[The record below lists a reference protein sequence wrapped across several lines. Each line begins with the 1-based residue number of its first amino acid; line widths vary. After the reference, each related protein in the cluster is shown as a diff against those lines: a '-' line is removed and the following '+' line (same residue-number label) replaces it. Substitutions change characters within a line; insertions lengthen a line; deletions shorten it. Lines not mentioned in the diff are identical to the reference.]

1 MELKL
6 KNQKTTFDVEAVD
19 GELSLSG
26 ARCSVDIENGDIAEF
41 NAGITRLGQH
51 AGHAYYNE
59 KRGRIHCNVS
69 DVVGYDYTTIHN
81 FVHACIDEI
90 KVQLNLTP
98 ANTNETT
105 NEE

>member
-26 ARCSVDIENGDIAEF
+26 ARCSINVDNGEIAEF
-41 NAGITRLGQH
+41 NAGISKNGEH
-51 AGHAYYNE
+51 AGHAYYSE
-59 KRGRIHCNVS
+59 RKGRINNNVS
-69 DVVGYDYTTIHN
+69 DASGAEYHVLHN

-90 KVQLNLTP
+90 KAQILSN
-98 ANTNETT
+98 N
-105 NEE
+105 

>member
-41 NAGITRLGQH
+41 NAGITKLGQH

-59 KRGRIHCNVS
+59 KNKRIHCNVS
-69 DVVGYDYTTIHN
+69 DVVGNDYTTIHN
-81 FVHACIDEI
+81 FVHACIDSI
-90 KVQLNLTP
+90 KAQLNLTSTP
-98 ANTNETT
+98 

>member
-26 ARCSVDIENGDIAEF
+26 ARCSIDVDNGEIAEF
-41 NAGITRLGQH
+41 NAGIKKSGEH
-51 AGHAYYNE
+51 AGHAYYSE
-59 KRGRIHCNVS
+59 KRGRINTNVS
-69 DVVGYDYTTIHN
+69 DVSGAEYLVLHS

-90 KVQLNLTP
+90 KAQILTQ
-98 ANTNETT
+98 
-105 NEE
+105 

>member
-41 NAGITRLGQH
+41 NAGITKLGEH

-59 KRGRIHCNVS
+59 KRRRIQCNVS
-69 DVVGYDYTTIHN
+69 DVVGNDYITIHN
-81 FVHACIDEI
+81 FVHACIDNI
-90 KVQLNLTP
+90 KAQLNLTP
-98 ANTNETT
+98 TT